1 MQMLMFVVE
10 TSHRDE
16 IESALREHSVLGYTE
31 IPTVYGIGRTGPRLG
46 SGAFPETSSLIL
58 TVVESERVDELL
70 AAIKSECP
78 DCRDKLRVVIW
89 GVDRIV

>member
-10 TSHRDE
+10 SSHKDR
-16 IESALREHSVLGYTE
+16 IESALREHEVIGYTE
-31 IPTVYGIGRTGPRLG
+31 VPTVYGIGRSGPRLG

-58 TVVESERVDELL
+58 TVLEEEKVAGLL
-70 AAIKSECP
+70 AAIEAECP
-78 DCRDKLRVVIW
+78 DCRGKMRVVIW